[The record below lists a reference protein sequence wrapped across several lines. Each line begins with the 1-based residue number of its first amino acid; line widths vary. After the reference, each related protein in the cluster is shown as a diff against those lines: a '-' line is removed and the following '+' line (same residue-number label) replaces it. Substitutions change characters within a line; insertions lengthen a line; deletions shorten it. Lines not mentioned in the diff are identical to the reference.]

1 MMSNDDD
8 PIADDEALDYIV
20 YKEVT
25 GDEGRGTGGC
35 LSMIVLLLLPVGC
48 LVGWT
53 VASLVN

>member
-1 MMSNDDD
+1 MNDDND
-8 PIADDEALDYIV
+8 PIADDEALDYII
-20 YKEVT
+20 YKEVSGK
-25 GDEGRGTGGC
+25 GDRNKSGC